1 MLTLVS
7 GAWPV
12 MAVVMTTAAST
23 VAPAKKASRLFH
35 AIWITAAILF
45 VASPDGEGATDS
57 VPARKVASWV
67 SGR

>member
-1 MLTLVS
+1 MLVS
-7 GAWPV
+7 GVWNA

-23 VAPAKKASRLFH
+23 VASPKKSTRFIH

-57 VPARKVASWV
+57 VPARKIATWV

>member
-1 MLTLVS
+1 MLVS
-7 GAWPV
+7 GVWRA

-23 VAPAKKASRLFH
+23 IAPAKKSTRLIH

-57 VPARKVASWV
+57 VPARKVAAWV
-67 SGR
+67 SAR

>member
-1 MLTLVS
+1 MLVS
-7 GAWPV
+7 GFRRA
-12 MAVVMTTAAST
+12 MAVDMTTA
-23 VAPAKKASRLFH
+23 PAATISRKKSSRVFH

-57 VPARKVASWV
+57 VPARKVAAWV

>member
-1 MLTLVS
+1 MLVS
-7 GAWPV
+7 GVWSA

-23 VAPAKKASRLFH
+23 VASPKKSTRLIH

-57 VPARKVASWV
+57 VPARKVATWV